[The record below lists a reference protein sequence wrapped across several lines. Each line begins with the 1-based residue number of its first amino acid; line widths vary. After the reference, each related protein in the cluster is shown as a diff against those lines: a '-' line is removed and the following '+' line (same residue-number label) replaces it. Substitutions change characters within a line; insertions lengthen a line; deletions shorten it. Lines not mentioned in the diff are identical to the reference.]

1 MNLDH
6 NVPSREPD
14 VTSGASYRQAGRRK
28 DDALMKPTR
37 KMWISAGVAG
47 VILAG
52 GISVAAAAASGGL
65 GTGSPSG
72 TSSTDAPGEA
82 PGQIPGPAIPQN
94 AEPTRSP
101 EKFVVREDVNPDPK
115 KVAEFW
121 TERRMEQ
128 AEPLPIPVL
137 TPDKPKKKD

>member
-1 MNLDH
+1 MI
-6 NVPSREPD
+6 
-14 VTSGASYRQAGRRK
+14 
-28 DDALMKPTR
+28 KPTR

-65 GTGSPSG
+65 GAGSPSG
-72 TSSTDAPGEA
+72 TSTDAPGEA

-101 EKFVVREDVNPDPK
+101 EKFVVREDMEGDPK

-121 TERRMEQ
+121 TERRMEE